1 MNVPEAVLI
10 DTNALIDGIVVE
22 GAAISILTMF
32 ELAGGINSV
41 GDPALRAAR
50 QRRYDAAATVFDPF
64 PVSGRVLQAYPDID
78 AAVVAIGRK
87 PRPRRLDLMIAATAR
102 AHELPLVTSNLDD
115 YRGLETLLEVRS
127 P

>member
-1 MNVPEAVLI
+1 MPAAVLI
-10 DTNALIDGIVVE
+10 DTSVLIDGIVLE

-41 GDPALRAAR
+41 GDLALRAAR
-50 QRRYDAAATVFDPF
+50 QRRYDGAARAFDPF
-64 PVSGRVLQAYPDID
+64 PVSGGVLEAYPDID

-115 YRGLETLLEVRS
+115 YRGLEALLEVRG